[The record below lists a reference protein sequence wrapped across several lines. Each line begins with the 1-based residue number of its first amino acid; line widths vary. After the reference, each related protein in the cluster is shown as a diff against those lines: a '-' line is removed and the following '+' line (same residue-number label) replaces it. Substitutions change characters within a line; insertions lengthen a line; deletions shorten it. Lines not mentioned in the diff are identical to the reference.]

1 MKDLQREIV
10 NQVASGTIS
19 PEEGAARL
27 EGLEAGPSPVTTP
40 TPSAGPKQVK
50 VVSRLGNTEVIGDPS
65 VSYAVADGPHRI
77 RQDGDTMLIEQSA
90 FTDGGFEFTRR
101 MGRTVI
107 DALDRNLTVRVN
119 PALPL
124 AVKVQAGSVRIEG
137 IASALTAE
145 VQAGNCVVT
154 DFHAPITLS
163 VVAGNVEASGQLD
176 SGTSSIKCRMGEVNV
191 NLDRRSS
198 VRIRTRNTMGEVALD
213 GDGITFTGNEA
224 RVGSGAGSLDID
236 CTMGSVRVAVK

>member
-1 MKDLQREIV
+1 MNDPRREILS
-10 NQVASGTIS
+10 QVAAGTITA
-19 PEEGAARL
+19 EEGAARL
-27 EGLEAGPSPVTTP
+27 EALGAGPSPAP
-40 TPSAGPKQVK
+40 ATPSQGGVKQVK
-50 VVSRLGNTEVIGDPS
+50 IVSRLGNTDVIGDPS
-65 VSYAVADGPHRI
+65 VSVAVADGPHRV

-107 DALDRNLTVRVN
+107 DTVDRNLTVRVN

-124 AVKVQAGSVRIEG
+124 AVKVQAGNVRIG
-137 IASALTAE
+137 GVDSPLTAE

-154 DFHAPITLS
+154 DFHAPISLS
-163 VVAGNVEASGQLD
+163 VIAGNVEASGQLD
-176 SGTSSIKCRMGEVNV
+176 SGASSIKCRMGEVNV

>member
-1 MKDLQREIV
+1 MNDPRREILS
-10 NQVASGTIS
+10 QVAAGTITA
-19 PEEGAARL
+19 EEGAARL
-27 EGLEAGPSPVTTP
+27 EALGASPSPAPATP
-40 TPSAGPKQVK
+40 AQGAVKQVK
-50 VVSRLGNTEVIGDPS
+50 IVSRLGNTDVVGDPS
-65 VSYAVADGPHRI
+65 VSVAVADGPHNV

-90 FTDGGFEFTRR
+90 FTDGGFEFSRR
-101 MGRTVI
+101 LGRTVI

-124 AVKVQAGSVRIEG
+124 TVKVQAGNVRIER
-137 IASALTAE
+137 IESPLTAE

-163 VVAGNVEASGQLD
+163 VIAGNVEASGQLD

-191 NLDRRSS
+191 SLDRRSS